1 MIIKTLVE
9 NTTIDEGLGYEHG
22 LSLYIETKNHKLLFD
37 VGTTDLFFKNAQQM
51 GVNIAEVDLVVISH
65 GHFDHGGGL
74 IKFLEENS
82 RAKIYVHEKAFD
94 KHYSRLP
101 DGRAVEIGLMESLKD
116 NERFVFVGDYLSID
130 DELTLFSNV
139 TGREFFSPSN
149 RSLLMQDGDK
159 KVEDTFEHEQNLI
172 IRENDT
178 RVLIAG
184 CAHNGIVNIVKHYD
198 GLQKKP
204 ADYVI
209 GGFHLF
215 NPGVATKEDLAII
228 DGIAAYLN
236 TTDSMYYT
244 CHCTGLPAYER
255 LKGMMGDKIDYL
267 ATGSILEI

>member
-9 NTTIDEGLGYEHG
+9 NTTVDEKLGYEHG

-37 VGTTDLFFKNAQQM
+37 VGTTDLFFKNAQLM

-74 IKFLEENS
+74 TKFLEENTQ
-82 RAKIYVHEKAFD
+82 AKIYVHEKAFD

-101 DGRAVEIGLMESLKD
+101 DGTAVEIGLMESLKD

-149 RSLLMQDGDK
+149 RSLLMQLGDE

-172 IRENDT
+172 IKENDT

-198 GLQKKP
+198 KLEGKP

-209 GGFHLF
+209 GGFHLM
-215 NPGVATKEDLAII
+215 NPGLGTSENAALIN
-228 DGIAAYLN
+228 GIADYLN
-236 TTDSMYYT
+236 TTKALYYT
-244 CHCTGLPAYER
+244 CHCTGLEAYGI
-255 LKGMMGDKIDYL
+255 LKEAMQDKIEYL
-267 ATGSILEI
+267 ATGMVLDF